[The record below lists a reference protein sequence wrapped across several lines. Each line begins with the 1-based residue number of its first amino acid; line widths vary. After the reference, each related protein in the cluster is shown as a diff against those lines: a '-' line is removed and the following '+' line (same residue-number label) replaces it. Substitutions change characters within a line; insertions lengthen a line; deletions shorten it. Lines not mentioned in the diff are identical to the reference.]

1 MKHILS
7 KADIALFI
15 FIVVIAAAG
24 MLLPAGSGGGIT
36 AVIRVDGREYR
47 EVDLSVDQSFYIGN
61 VKIEVRD
68 GAIAFTESD
77 CPHKECVRS
86 GWLKTPGSS
95 AACLPNRVSITVEGE
110 SGVDAIAE

>member
-15 FIVVIAAAG
+15 LIIIIAVVG
-24 MLLPAGSGGGIT
+24 MILLSGSGGGST
-36 AVIRVDGREYR
+36 AVIRVEGKVYR
-47 EVDLSVDQSFYIGN
+47 QVDLSVDQSFYIGN
-61 VKIEVRD
+61 VKIEVKD
-68 GAIAFTESD
+68 GAVAFIASD
-77 CPHKECVRS
+77 CPGKECIRA

-95 AACLPNRVSITVEGE
+95 AACLPNRISITVEGE